1 MAWKI
6 KNGAVSLGGTKMYYA
21 AFGSGKKNLIIF
33 PGISDGLTTMR
44 GKALLLANTYSV
56 FFDEY
61 RVFLFSRKE
70 SMPRGYS
77 IRDMAEDQA
86 RAMEKLGIKKA
97 SFLGISQ
104 GGMIAEYV
112 AIDHPKLVEKLVLAV
127 TVPAA
132 NKLIRR
138 NLKVWADL
146 AKRKLHRELMIDI
159 AEKSFSSGF
168 LRSHRKYYPLFG
180 LIGKP
185 KNYRR
190 LFINIEATFHFDA
203 RDKVSTISCPTLVIG
218 GKLDKTV
225 GVEGSY
231 DLHEKI
237 PDSRLYIYPDFGH
250 SLYMEAKD
258 FYKRVLDFLEGDPA
272 IKT

>member
-44 GKALLLANTYSV
+44 GKALFLANTYSV

-77 IRDMAEDQA
+77 IRDMAGDQA

-112 AIDHPKLVEKLVLAV
+112 AIDHPGLVEKLVLAV

-138 NLKVWADL
+138 NLKVWADF
-146 AKRKLHRELMIDI
+146 AKAGRHRELMIDI
-159 AEKSFSSGF
+159 AEKSFSESF
-168 LRSHRKYYPLFG
+168 LESHRMFFPFLG
-180 LIGKP
+180 IGKP
-185 KNYRR
+185 RSYRR
-190 LFINIEATFHFDA
+190 LFINIEATYHFDA
-203 RDKVSTISCPTLVIG
+203 SSLVGSISCPTLVIG

-237 PDSRLYIYPDFGH
+237 RDSRLYIYPDFGH

-258 FYKRVLDFLEGDPA
+258 FYKRVKAFLMMP
-272 IKT
+272 